1 MTALL
6 KLSLRQMTGWKRL
19 AVLVILVALPIVLA
33 VLMKV
38 LNSDDTRLQ
47 EEVVNGVLG
56 GMLITAI
63 LPIVVMALA
72 TAAFGNELEDRM
84 LNVLV
89 LKPIP
94 RLTIV
99 LAKLSG
105 SIIVA
110 APLVVVAGI
119 IITLVGI
126 EGAGFKGVLTAAGAL
141 LAGVLAYATVFTWAG
156 LITSKALG
164 FALVYVILWEGLLT
178 SFLTGVRYLSIRW
191 YTLGILH
198 GADSDAFPSF
208 GQNNIELVAA
218 IVGAAM
224 VVVGFFYLAVRRLQR
239 MDVP

>member
-1 MTALL
+1 
-6 KLSLRQMTGWKRL
+6 MTGRRRL
-19 AVLVILVALPIVLA
+19 AVLALLVALPIVLA

-38 LNSDDTRLQ
+38 LNTNDPQLH

-56 GMLITAI
+56 GMLISVI
-63 LPIVVMALA
+63 MPIVVMALA
-72 TAAFGNELEDRM
+72 TAAFGNELEDRT

-94 RLTIV
+94 RVTIV

-110 APLVVVAGI
+110 APLVVIAGI

-126 EGAGFKGVLTAAGAL
+126 EGAGLRGVLAAMAAL
-141 LAGVLAYATVFTWAG
+141 LAGVIAYATVFTWAG

-164 FALVYVILWEGLLT
+164 FALVYVVLWEGLLT

-191 YTLGILH
+191 WTLGILH
-198 GADSDAFPSF
+198 GADSNAFPNF

-218 IVGAAM
+218 IVGVA
-224 VVVGFFYLAVRRLQR
+224 VVTGGFFYLTVRRLQR